1 MKKITIL
8 FSILLLGLLVG
19 CSTNQKEITSNS
31 QVEIQEPSSL
41 SQGEIDALYLAL
53 SDEYKAEA
61 TYLQVIEDF
70 GEVKPFTNIMAA
82 EQKHAEKLI
91 ILLEKYG
98 LEVPEN
104 PYIGAIQSYTSIQE
118 ACGVGVQAEIENVEL
133 YDQLLSSTERE
144 DILRV
149 YRALQRASQ
158 ENHLPAFENCS

>member
-1 MKKITIL
+1 M
-8 FSILLLGLLVG
+8 G
-19 CSTNQKEITSNS
+19 
-31 QVEIQEPSSL
+31 
-41 SQGEIDALYLAL
+41 
-53 SDEYKAEA
+53 
-61 TYLQVIEDF
+61 
-70 GEVKPFTNIMAA
+70 A
-82 EQKHAEKLI
+82 EQNHAEKLI
-91 ILLEKYG
+91 ILLEKYS

-104 PYIGAIQSYTSIQE
+104 SYIGALQSYTSIQE

>member
-1 MKKITIL
+1 MKKIIIL
-8 FSILLLGLLVG
+8 FSIFLLGLLVG
-19 CSTNQKEITSNS
+19 CSTNQQESTLNS
-31 QVEIQEPSSL
+31 QVEGQELSSL

-70 GEVKPFTNIMAA
+70 GEVKPFTNIIGA
-82 EQKHAEKLI
+82 EQNHAVKLI
-91 ILLEKYG
+91 VLLEKYD

-104 PYIGAIQSYTSIQE
+104 TYIGTIESYASVQE
-118 ACGVGVQAEIENVEL
+118 ACNMGVQAEIANVEL

-144 DILRV
+144 DILRI
-149 YRALQRASQ
+149 YRALRRASQ

>member
-31 QVEIQEPSSL
+31 QVKFQEPSSL

-91 ILLEKYG
+91 VLLEKYD
-98 LEVPEN
+98 LDIPQN
-104 PYIGAIQSYTSIQE
+104 TYIGTIESYDSVQE
-118 ACGVGVQAEIENVEL
+118 ACSVGVKAEIENVEL